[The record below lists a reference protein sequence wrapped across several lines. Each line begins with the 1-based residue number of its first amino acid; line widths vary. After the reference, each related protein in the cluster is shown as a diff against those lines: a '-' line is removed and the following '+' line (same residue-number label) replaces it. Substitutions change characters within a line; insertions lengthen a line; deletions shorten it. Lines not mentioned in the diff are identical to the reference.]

1 MKVLNI
7 VVDVDGKE
15 MRNKDGKHIWY
26 SEYGVYE
33 TAVMKTI
40 KKHNCAPVKSRE
52 EYE

>member
-1 MKVLNI
+1 
-7 VVDVDGKE
+7 

-33 TAVMKTI
+33 TKFMKLI